1 MKTILV
7 SFLLA
12 GTPLSSVVLANSSE
26 EGNVSRQG
34 VSRSFEALWNAA
46 DGNRDG
52 FITGEEFAKI
62 PRIQGL
68 PDEKRAGLF
77 RRLDQDA
84 DGKLSRDELARLKQ
98 PREGQ
103 VPPLKWLWELD
114 TDKSRG
120 ISFTEFQQGRMIQK
134 LLPEKQAELFHRLD
148 TDGDGVITPKD
159 RPKPP
164 HPDRPEAD
172 PKLDLNGDA
181 ALSFDE
187 FRQGP
192 AVKNLTEDE
201 QEKRFLRLDRNG
213 DHKISAEDTPPKPL
227 PQEPAPPIIEK
238 L

>member
-1 MKTILV
+1 MKTTLV
-7 SFLLA
+7 SLLLA
-12 GTPLSSVVLANSSE
+12 GTPLSSVVLANSAE

-34 VSRSFEALWNAA
+34 VSRPFEALWNAA

-62 PRIQGL
+62 PRIQRL
-68 PDEKRAGLF
+68 PDDKRAGLF

-103 VPPLKWLWELD
+103 GPPLKRLWELD
-114 TDKSRG
+114 SDKSRG
-120 ISFTEFQQGRMIQK
+120 ISFAEFQQGSMIQK
-134 LLPEKQAELFHRLD
+134 LLPEKQAKLFHRLD

-159 RPKPP
+159 RPKNPR
-164 HPDRPEAD
+164 PDRPEAD

-227 PQEPAPPIIEK
+227 PQEPAPPIMDK